1 MCLLHS
7 TDSGLLKLPNNHL
20 VPIYSIYSLKLTY
33 CVVILVGPN
42 KAAMILG
49 FAFL

>member
-7 TDSGLLKLPNNHL
+7 TDSGLLGTKWLFGNF
-20 VPIYSIYSLKLTY
+20 IYSIYSLKLTY